1 MSSIYQESKSMFS
14 SYRVFTLK
22 SSPGNVQVK
31 RSRPDF
37 KWLGEKLREEFP
49 GAQVPLIDKG
59 ELSKKV
65 IEEHFRVILQKLRL
79 QHSRHLAYFLSAD
92 DKKFEERRNAE
103 EGLVSSLMSRLKKA
117 PVALADLKLSDTEK
131 SKVAGREQALGAKEE
146 AGLQLFLDELG
157 ETLRVNLETSKQ

>member
-1 MSSIYQESKSMFS
+1 MFS

-22 SSPGNVQVK
+22 SSPSNALVK

-49 GAQVPLIDKG
+49 GAQVPAIDKG
-59 ELSKKV
+59 ELSKKI
-65 IEEHFRVILQKLRL
+65 IEEHFRLLIDKLRL
-79 QHSRHLAYFLSAD
+79 HHSRHLSYFLTAD

-103 EGLVSSLMSRLKKA
+103 EGLVSSLMSKLKKA
-117 PVALADLKLSDTEK
+117 PVALADLKLGDSEK
-131 SKVAGREQALGAKEE
+131 AKVAVAQQALSAKEE